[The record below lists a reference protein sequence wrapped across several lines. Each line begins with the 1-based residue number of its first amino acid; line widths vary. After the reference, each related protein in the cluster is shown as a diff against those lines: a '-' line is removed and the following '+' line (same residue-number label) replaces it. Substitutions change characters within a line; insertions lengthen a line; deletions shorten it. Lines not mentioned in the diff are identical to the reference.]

1 MEKILDVNL
10 LEAMSKIARCSR
22 ASTTDSFFYDQE
34 AIKKAARQK
43 PEKRCSLLWIC
54 FPDGTE
60 LYPIADAFKCG
71 SRPYENAQFF
81 QQDERVER
89 VSVFYELE
97 ISQKRNGVI
106 RGNIYAVD
114 SRWFA
119 GLAKGPPSSDLTA
132 AKHTPAQ
139 WSGLEKYFEIR
150 KYLPETSLGGHLE
163 HRRQERIHSEARRI
177 VEKLQMMDTPNIPG
191 TPYAAIVFSETF
203 RAGAAEDDIFKLN
216 DELRRISSEPAPFV
230 VYHPD
235 LQRYCGAKV
244 CPGREKQK
252 SSIKERLG
260 QRPAGKN
267 QPDRKPEKQE
277 ER

>member
-1 MEKILDVNL
+1 M
-10 LEAMSKIARCSR
+10 
-22 ASTTDSFFYDQE
+22 
-34 AIKKAARQK
+34 
-43 PEKRCSLLWIC
+43 
-54 FPDGTE
+54 
-60 LYPIADAFKCG
+60 
-71 SRPYENAQFF
+71 
-81 QQDERVER
+81 
-89 VSVFYELE
+89 
-97 ISQKRNGVI
+97 
-106 RGNIYAVD
+106 D

-150 KYLPETSLGGHLE
+150 KYLPETSLSGHLE
-163 HRRQERIHSEARRI
+163 HRRQERIQSEARRI

>member
-139 WSGLEKYFEIR
+139 WSGLMLRLYSRRRSAQVRR
-150 KYLPETSLGGHLE
+150 KMIFSSSTMNCGGYPANRLPLWS
-163 HRRQERIHSEARRI
+163 I
-177 VEKLQMMDTPNIPG
+177 IP
-191 TPYAAIVFSETF
+191 
-203 RAGAAEDDIFKLN
+203 IFKDIAGLRFALDVKSKNLLSKSAWHRGPLVRTSPTGSRRNRRN
-216 DELRRISSEPAPFV
+216 DKILDF
-230 VYHPD
+230 
-235 LQRYCGAKV
+235 
-244 CPGREKQK
+244 
-252 SSIKERLG
+252 
-260 QRPAGKN
+260 
-267 QPDRKPEKQE
+267 PEYTYI
-277 ER
+277 RFSF

>member
-163 HRRQERIHSEARRI
+163 HRRQER
-177 VEKLQMMDTPNIPG
+177 
-191 TPYAAIVFSETF
+191 
-203 RAGAAEDDIFKLN
+203 LN

-252 SSIKERLG
+252 SSIKERLA

-267 QPDRKPEKQE
+267 QSNRKSEKQE